1 MSFLREEN
9 ETSVEWAEPRTRRE
23 LDTVATVHSA
33 RVEGTTCAEGAED
46 TVADEHT
53 SRNGASGASPSLT
66 SPEPTAIP
74 RHKSMNGEN

>member
-1 MSFLREEN
+1 MSR
-9 ETSVEWAEPRTRRE
+9 AEPRVRRE
-23 LDTVATVHSA
+23 LDTVATVRSA
-33 RVEGTTCAEGAED
+33 RAEETGETTCAEGAED

-53 SRNGASGASPSLT
+53 PRIGASGASPSLT